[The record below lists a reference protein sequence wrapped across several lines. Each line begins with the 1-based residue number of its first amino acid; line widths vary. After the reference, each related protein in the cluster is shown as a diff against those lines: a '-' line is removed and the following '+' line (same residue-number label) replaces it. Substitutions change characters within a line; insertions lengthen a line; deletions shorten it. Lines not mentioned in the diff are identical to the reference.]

1 MRAVRGSAEGVHCCS
16 VSATRRSA
24 PAEVVDA
31 LHQLVAET
39 RTLVDLDVMEEGA
52 PNLNVLQLNG
62 TEAVKSLDLSRR
74 GLGPL
79 SAAVIAACVK
89 SNGVLEELR

>member
-1 MRAVRGSAEGVHCCS
+1 M
-16 VSATRRSA
+16 
-24 PAEVVDA
+24 
-31 LHQLVAET
+31 AET
-39 RTLVDLDVMEEGA
+39 RTLVDLDVMERDA

-62 TEAVKSLDLSRR
+62 TEAVKSVDLRDR

-89 SNGVLEELR
+89 SNGVLEELK